1 MVYEQE
7 QPSRDGRLRVYPRGK
22 PGALSLRAV
31 VLREQT
37 GLYGCLTD
45 GRTEY
50 DPLEIGQGD
59 EATLASLVE
68 AMLNGRIEGTFSTF
82 CSWGWGRSLRWNG
95 DYWGVMHPFPVF
107 LLPAQRKRYEP
118 YEAPF

>member
-1 MVYEQE
+1 MVYRPE
-7 QPSRDGRLRVYPRGK
+7 QPSRDGKLRVYPRGK
-22 PGALSLRAV
+22 PGALSLRAFIAG
-31 VLREQT
+31 EKT

-45 GRTEY
+45 GRIEY
-50 DPLEIGQGD
+50 DPLEMCQGD

-82 CSWGWGRSLRWNG
+82 RSWGWGRSLRWNG
-95 DYWGVMHPFPVF
+95 DYWGCMYPLPVL
-107 LLPAQRKRYEP
+107 LLPVQRKRYEP